1 MSERPSRVSGK
12 QGESE
17 PGPSGRGSGGSSV
30 DSPSGP
36 AEGRERGAR
45 SISLE
50 LARTL
55 PSDPTA
61 VDAVGIGVFADR
73 FEAGDVPE
81 PLDHA
86 FLGGQGFTGKPGQ
99 TGVAPGGN
107 GAAVVAIGLGPEP
120 QATVAT
126 YRRASAALARAAQ
139 RQRHVAADLL
149 EGVPERL
156 DRIAVAQAIAEGIV
170 LGAYRYTELKSDP
183 EPNRIVSLLVVGKGG
198 KRVAAALE
206 RGRAIAEAVCV
217 ARDLVNQPGG
227 SLTPTAFAARA
238 EELAASGGFSA
249 EVLDRAAIED
259 YKLGGLLGVN
269 RGSDE
274 EPRFVKLA
282 WEAERP
288 RATVALV
295 GKGITFD
302 SGGLSLKPTDSMVG
316 MKGDMAGA
324 AAVLAAFSALD
335 VVRPPVRVL
344 GFLPLTD
351 NMPGGDATRVGDVL
365 RIRNGTTVEVLN
377 TDAEGRLVLADAL
390 SLAGEA
396 EPDAIVDL
404 ATLTG
409 ACVVALG
416 SGIAGLMGN
425 HDGFVDQVRAAADE
439 AGEPV
444 WPLPLPDELQ
454 RQLDSEVADIK
465 NVAASRWGGAL
476 IAGLFLR
483 RFVPDGTPW
492 AHVDIA
498 GPAYADEEDTGTPKG
513 GTGFGVRSL
522 LRLLSDFRTPK
533 PATAGGG
540 SGPQ

>member
-1 MSERPSRVSGK
+1 MPVTIEH
-12 QGESE
+12 
-17 PGPSGRGSGGSSV
+17 
-30 DSPSGP
+30 
-36 AEGRERGAR
+36 
-45 SISLE
+45 
-50 LARTL
+50 ARTF
-55 PSDPTA
+55 PADPTA
-61 VDAVGIGVFADR
+61 VDAVGVGVFADR
-73 FEAGDVPE
+73 FAAGDVPE
-81 PLDHA
+81 PFDHA
-86 FLGGQGFTGKPGQ
+86 FLDGQGFTAKPGQ
-99 TGVAPGGN
+99 TCVVPGGDDSV
-107 GAAVVAIGLGPEP
+107 VVALGLGAERE
-120 QATVAT
+120 ATVAT
-126 YRRASAALARAAQ
+126 YRRAAAALARAAQ
-139 RQRHVAADLL
+139 RQRHVATDLL
-149 EGVPERL
+149 EGIPERL
-156 DRIAVAQAIAEGIV
+156 DRPAVAQAIAEGIV

-183 EPNRIVSLLVVGKGG
+183 EPSRIASLLVVGKGG
-198 KRVAAALE
+198 KRVEAALE
-206 RGRAIAEAVCV
+206 RGRAIGDSVCL

-227 SLTPTAFAARA
+227 TLTPKAFAARA
-238 EELAASGGFSA
+238 EELAASEAFSA

-259 YKLGGLLGVN
+259 LELGGLLGVN

-282 WEAERP
+282 WEPERP

-335 VVRPPVRVL
+335 AVRPPVRVL

-409 ACVVALG
+409 ACMVALG
-416 SGIAGLMGN
+416 TGIAGLMGN
-425 HDGFVDQVRAAADE
+425 HDGLVDQVRAAADA

-444 WPLPLPDELQ
+444 WPLPLPDEL
-454 RQLDSEVADIK
+454 RPQLDSDVADLK
-465 NVAASRWGGAL
+465 NVAGSRWAGAL

-492 AHVDIA
+492 AHLDIA
-498 GPAYADEEDTGTPKG
+498 GPAFAGEGDGETPKG
-513 GTGFGVRSL
+513 GTGFAVLTL
-522 LRLLSDFRTPK
+522 LRLLSDFRKPK
-533 PATAGGG
+533 PEAAAGGSAG
-540 SGPQ
+540 Q

>member
-1 MSERPSRVSGK
+1 M
-12 QGESE
+12 
-17 PGPSGRGSGGSSV
+17 
-30 DSPSGP
+30 
-36 AEGRERGAR
+36 
-45 SISLE
+45 ITLE

-55 PSDPTA
+55 PADPTA
-61 VDAVGIGVFADR
+61 VDAIGVGVFADR

-86 FLGGQGFTGKPGQ
+86 FLEGQGFTGKPRQ
-99 TGVAPGGN
+99 TCVVPGGN
-107 GAAVVAIGLGPEP
+107 RGVVVAIGLGPERE
-120 QATVAT
+120 ATVAT

-139 RQRHVAADLL
+139 RQQRVAADLL
-149 EGVPERL
+149 DGVPEGL
-156 DRIAVAQAIAEGIV
+156 DRPAVAQAIAEGIV

-198 KRVAAALE
+198 KRVGAALE
-206 RGRAIAEAVCV
+206 RGRAIGEAVCV

-227 SLTPTAFAARA
+227 TLTPTAFAARA

-259 YKLGGLLGVN
+259 HKLGGLLGVN

-282 WEAERP
+282 WEPGRP

-302 SGGLSLKPTDSMVG
+302 SGGLSLKSADSMVG

-324 AAVLAAFSALD
+324 AAVLATFSALD
-335 VVRPPVRVL
+335 AIRPPVRVL

-365 RIRNGTTVEVLN
+365 HIRNGTTVEVLN

-396 EPDAIVDL
+396 DPDAIVDL

-409 ACVVALG
+409 ACMVALG
-416 SGIAGLMGN
+416 TGIAGLMGN
-425 HDGFVDQVRAAADE
+425 DDGFVDQVRAAADG

-444 WPLPLPDELQ
+444 WPLPLPDDMRRL
-454 RQLDSEVADIK
+454 LDSEVADLK
-465 NVAASRWGGAL
+465 NVGADRWGGAL
-476 IAGLFLR
+476 IAGLFLQ
-483 RFVPDGTPW
+483 RFVPDGMPW
-492 AHVDIA
+492 VHLDIA
-498 GPAYADEEDTGTPKG
+498 GPADASEGDSESRKG
-513 GTGFGVRSL
+513 GTGFGVRTL
-522 LRLLSDFRTPK
+522 LRLLSDFRKPK
-533 PATAGGG
+533 AATAGGA
-540 SGPQ
+540 SDRQ

>member
-1 MSERPSRVSGK
+1 
-12 QGESE
+12 
-17 PGPSGRGSGGSSV
+17 
-30 DSPSGP
+30 
-36 AEGRERGAR
+36 
-45 SISLE
+45 
-50 LARTL
+50 
-55 PSDPTA
+55 
-61 VDAVGIGVFADR
+61 VFADR

-86 FLGGQGFTGKPGQ
+86 FLDGQGFTGKPGQ
-99 TGVAPGGN
+99 TCVAPADHGGV
-107 GAAVVAIGLGPEP
+107 VVAIGLGVERE
-120 QATVAT
+120 ATAAT

-139 RQRHVAADLL
+139 RQGRVATDLL
-149 EGVPERL
+149 DGLPEAS
-156 DRIAVAQAIAEGIV
+156 DRPAVAQAVAEGIV
-170 LGAYRYTELKSDP
+170 LGAYRYNELKSDP
-183 EPNRIVSLLVVGKGG
+183 EPNRIVSLLLVGRGG
-198 KRVAAALE
+198 KRMEAALE
-206 RGRAIAEAVCV
+206 RGRAIGEAVCL

-227 SLTPTAFAARA
+227 TLTPTAFAARA
-238 EELAASGGFSA
+238 AELAASGGFSA

-259 YKLGGLLGVN
+259 HKLGGLLGVN

-282 WEAERP
+282 WEPDRP

-302 SGGLSLKPTDSMVG
+302 SGGLSLKTTDSMVG

-324 AAVLAAFSALD
+324 AAVLATFSALD
-335 VVRPPVRVL
+335 AVRPPVRVL

-409 ACVVALG
+409 ACMVALG
-416 SGIAGLMGN
+416 TGIAGLMGN
-425 HDGFVDQVRAAADE
+425 HAGFADQVRAAADV

-444 WPLPLPDELQ
+444 WPLPLPDDLR
-454 RQLDSEVADIK
+454 RQLDSEVADMK
-465 NVAASRWGGAL
+465 NVGAGRWGGAL
-476 IAGLFLR
+476 IAGLFLQ

-492 AHVDIA
+492 AHLDIA
-498 GPAYADEEDTGTPKG
+498 GPADAHEDDGESPKG
-513 GTGFGVRSL
+513 GTGFGVRTL
-522 LRLLSDFRTPK
+522 LRLLSDFRK
-533 PATAGGG
+533 PQPAAGA
-540 SGPQ
+540 SSRQ